1 MRKINEIVSD
11 AAQGNIPS
19 HEECYYALLALRSK
33 LHFYHRDLIAI
44 AEAYERQKVTGVA
57 VALRANSRDK
67 VMKDRIDF
75 SNLTPL
81 EFLGESGNPFTEE
94 NKKWRD
100 MADKI
105 YDKAMKN
112 VQNKK
117 NNKKG

>member
-33 LHFYHRDLIAI
+33 LHFYHRDLMVI
-44 AEAYERQKVTGVA
+44 AEAYENKKVTGISVG
-57 VALRANSRDK
+57 LRAGSRDK
-67 VMKDRIDF
+67 VIKDRIDF

-94 NKKWRD
+94 NKMWRD

-112 VQNKK
+112 VKNKK
-117 NNKKG
+117 QNE